1 MSPYQPTP
9 EDAEIRL
16 LELFEELRRLLEAW
30 MESVHPQVES
40 KTLSPVATYVVT
52 RGKVAQ

>member
-9 EDAEIRL
+9 EDAEMRL
-16 LELFEELRRLLEAW
+16 IELLEELRQLLEGW
-30 MESVHPQVES
+30 MESVHPQVAS
-40 KTLSPVATYVVT
+40 KALSPVATYVVT

>member
-1 MSPYQPTP
+1 MSSYQRPE
-9 EDAEIRL
+9 EDAEMRL
-16 LELFEELRRLLEAW
+16 LGLLEELRQLLEGW
-30 MESVHPQVES
+30 VQSVHPQVAS